1 MCGVYKLAR
10 KKKTEKEEKPSEGFD
25 YTESLNTMQV
35 SNLLKAGFGYYV
47 EINKLTINSENDL
60 KKEFNKFKEMNAG
73 V

>member
-1 MCGVYKLAR
+1 MGFKLVR
-10 KKKTEKEEKPSEGFD
+10 RKKTEKEEKPSKGFN

-35 SNLLKAGFGYYV
+35 SDLLKTGFGYYIEV
-47 EINKLTINSENDL
+47 NKLTINSENDL